1 MQPLV
6 KTMSER
12 TAYISRHLTL
22 FIAVVY
28 LLAALY
34 APGAHGAGELLPY
47 PDAGAVPELSLPD
60 TRGEVHDLADYR
72 GKVVLVNF
80 WASWCPPCIKEM
92 PGLQKL
98 QAKLADRPFSI
109 LAVNV
114 GEKRY
119 DVWKFTKLVDF
130 TLPTPLD
137 IYKRTFNAW
146 GAMVLPTSFL
156 LDTRGQIRYWVQGD
170 LEWDT
175 PEVVL
180 LIEELLA
187 EGDTSDE

>member
-1 MQPLV
+1 MQSRTMRATTQKPATCRYPAMLV
-6 KTMSER
+6 AGICLLSCLIMPAAES
-12 TAYISRHLTL
+12 AGTL
-22 FIAVVY
+22 
-28 LLAALY
+28 
-34 APGAHGAGELLPY
+34 EPY
-47 PDAGAVPELSLPD
+47 TGTEPPPELNLMD
-60 TRGEVHDLADYR
+60 TRGEMHNLADYH

-119 DVWKFTKLVDF
+119 DVWKFAKLVDF

-137 IYKRTFNAW
+137 TYKRAFSAW
-146 GAMVLPTSFL
+146 GASVLPTSFL
-156 LDTRGQIRYWVQGD
+156 LDTRGQIRYRVQGD

-175 PEVVL
+175 PEVIS

-187 EGDTSDE
+187 EGDTDDE